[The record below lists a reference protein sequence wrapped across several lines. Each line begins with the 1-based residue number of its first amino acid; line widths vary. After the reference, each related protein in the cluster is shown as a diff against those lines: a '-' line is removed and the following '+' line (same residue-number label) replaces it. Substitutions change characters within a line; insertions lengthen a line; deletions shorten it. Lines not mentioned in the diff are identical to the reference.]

1 MVVHMPAT
9 TLLCSAGS
17 GAMDHLQEAFW
28 GSSLIGHNWQEL
40 FLHLFPSP
48 IDSVR
53 VTFLSNAHHD
63 LEVHSLAVIFG

>member
-1 MVVHMPAT
+1 MPAT
-9 TLLCSAGS
+9 ALLCSAGS
-17 GAMDHLQEAFW
+17 CAITVDHLQEAFW
-28 GSSLIGHNWQEL
+28 GSSLIGHNWLEL

-48 IDSVR
+48 IDCVR